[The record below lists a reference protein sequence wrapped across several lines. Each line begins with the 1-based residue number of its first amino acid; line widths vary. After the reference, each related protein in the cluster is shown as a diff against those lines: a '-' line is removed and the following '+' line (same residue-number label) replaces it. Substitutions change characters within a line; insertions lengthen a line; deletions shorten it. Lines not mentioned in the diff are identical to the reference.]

1 MLTTTPQGESYRKK
15 FFEEIEQAMQAVKE
29 RWSLANPR
37 EDKAL
42 TDADFCIFV
51 RANGHMVVLK
61 SAYAK
66 MSKTKKKFIER
77 SYEYRQIPE

>member
-1 MLTTTPQGESYRKK
+1 MITTTTQGELYRKK
-15 FFEEIEQAMQAVKE
+15 FSDEIEQSMQDIKE
-29 RWSLANPR
+29 RWSLTNSCK
-37 EDKAL
+37 DKAL
-42 TDADFCIFV
+42 TDADFCICV
-51 RANGHMVVLK
+51 RANGYMVLLK

>member
-1 MLTTTPQGESYRKK
+1 MITTTPKGELYRNK
-15 FFEEIEQAMQAVKE
+15 FSSEIKQAMQDVKD
-29 RWSLANPR
+29 RWSRTNPGK
-37 EDKAL
+37 DKAP

-51 RANGHMVVLK
+51 GKNGHMVLLK
-61 SAYAK
+61 SVHAK